1 MDMKKYIYSLLIAA
15 AAWAGSACERSG
27 NETTGQAKSLD
38 VETTELTFDAKGAAP
53 REIAVTAENLTWE
66 FRVAESAAEWLHAE
80 RDGEKLIVRV
90 DDNSS
95 PTERRG
101 SVTIAPSEAGPVKSR
116 TVTVVQLA
124 SDEKYSLS
132 VNPERLD
139 FAGTD
144 AEPQVVKVVTEGT
157 GLTWHS
163 EVEGDAKEWISVE
176 EGDGTVTVSV
186 KDTSLEGP
194 RSGNILIVPSLDNV
208 AEKVIR
214 VEQAGLPPMF
224 AVDKESI
231 EFDYRAKNYK
241 NIRVTAVNTEWT
253 FHEANEAGDV
263 TEISWLKT
271 NAAGD
276 VVRVEAEVNATEEE
290 RVAYVVLTPAA
301 EGLEP
306 VKVAV
311 RQTAA
316 DEILSTL
323 TGDSTWASWRAR
335 GPR

>member
-1 MDMKKYIYSLLIAA
+1 M
-15 AAWAGSACERSG
+15 
-27 NETTGQAKSLD
+27 
-38 VETTELTFDAKGAAP
+38 
-53 REIAVTAENLTWE
+53 
-66 FRVAESAAEWLHAE
+66 
-80 RDGEKLIVRV
+80 
-90 DDNSS
+90 
-95 PTERRG
+95 
-101 SVTIAPSEAGPVKSR
+101 TIAPSEAGPVKSR

-224 AVDKESI
+224 AVDTESI
-231 EFDYRAKNYK
+231 EFD
-241 NIRVTAVNTEWT
+241 
-253 FHEANEAGDV
+253 
-263 TEISWLKT
+263 
-271 NAAGD
+271 
-276 VVRVEAEVNATEEE
+276 
-290 RVAYVVLTPAA
+290 
-301 EGLEP
+301 
-306 VKVAV
+306 
-311 RQTAA
+311 
-316 DEILSTL
+316 
-323 TGDSTWASWRAR
+323 
-335 GPR
+335 

>member
-1 MDMKKYIYSLLIAA
+1 M
-15 AAWAGSACERSG
+15 
-27 NETTGQAKSLD
+27 
-38 VETTELTFDAKGAAP
+38 
-53 REIAVTAENLTWE
+53 
-66 FRVAESAAEWLHAE
+66 
-80 RDGEKLIVRV
+80 
-90 DDNSS
+90 
-95 PTERRG
+95 
-101 SVTIAPSEAGPVKSR
+101 TIAPSEAGPVKSR

-224 AVDKESI
+224 AVDTESI

-276 VVRVEAEVNATEEE
+276 AVRVEAEVNATGEE
-290 RVAYVVLTPAA
+290 RRAYVVLTLRP
-301 EGLEP
+301 
-306 VKVAV
+306 
-311 RQTAA
+311 
-316 DEILSTL
+316 
-323 TGDSTWASWRAR
+323 R
-335 GPR
+335 GWNR

>member
-1 MDMKKYIYSLLIAA
+1 MKKYIYSLLIAA

-139 FAGTD
+139 LRVRM
-144 AEPQVVKVVTEGT
+144 PNR
-157 GLTWHS
+157 
-163 EVEGDAKEWISVE
+163 
-176 EGDGTVTVSV
+176 
-186 KDTSLEGP
+186 
-194 RSGNILIVPSLDNV
+194 RS
-208 AEKVIR
+208 
-214 VEQAGLPPMF
+214 
-224 AVDKESI
+224 
-231 EFDYRAKNYK
+231 
-241 NIRVTAVNTEWT
+241 
-253 FHEANEAGDV
+253 
-263 TEISWLKT
+263 
-271 NAAGD
+271 
-276 VVRVEAEVNATEEE
+276 
-290 RVAYVVLTPAA
+290 
-301 EGLEP
+301 
-306 VKVAV
+306 
-311 RQTAA
+311 
-316 DEILSTL
+316 
-323 TGDSTWASWRAR
+323 
-335 GPR
+335 